1 MIKKF
6 LPKTLF
12 FRYFLIILTPII
24 IFQVL
29 LSVVFFDSLWIKT
42 NKGLVNSLTEEL
54 NTISSFYLNK
64 KNEKDFNLIKKQVID
79 NSSLSVFV
87 KKNSDLPKN
96 NNYVKFSFYDRLM
109 NKQFKQNIKT
119 PYWFNTRLDKD
130 NVEVQLKIQKDVIV
144 FIVPKSRI
152 RNSSGRIFILWI
164 MVPGIILLLI
174 SILFLRNQIRP
185 ITNLAMS
192 AEKFGK
198 GQYVAP
204 NKPYGAIEIRKAT
217 IEFEKMKARILR
229 HVSQRTTMLSGIS
242 HDLKTPITRLKLQ
255 IEILN
260 KDGKLDGIKEDINE
274 MEKMISEYLDY
285 SNSES
290 KTENTKFNVSELIS
304 EIVKKFNNRN
314 IIFKTEGNL
323 YLVGKKHLI
332 KRCFSNLIDNS
343 TKYANNINITAY
355 KNKKHLDIF
364 FDDDGPGIPENEHER
379 VMRPFYKLDKSRKLN
394 DGSVGLGLSIVQD
407 IINSHG
413 GTVQLENKKKGLR
426 VKLQFPI

>member
-1 MIKKF
+1 MLKKY

-12 FRYFLIILTPII
+12 LRYFLIILTPII
-24 IFQVL
+24 VLQIL

-42 NKGLVNSLTEEL
+42 NKGLVNSLTEEI
-54 NTISSFYLNK
+54 NTVISFYSRKKSDVEFETIRNLINTNSSFQINLK
-64 KNEKDFNLIKKQVID
+64 KDTR
-79 NSSLSVFV
+79 
-87 KKNSDLPKN
+87 LPKE
-96 NNYVKFSFYDRLM
+96 NNYQKFSFYDRLI
-109 NKQFKQNIKT
+109 NEQLKQNINLQ
-119 PYWFNTRLDKD
+119 YWFNTRSDKD
-130 NVEVQLKIQKDVIV
+130 NVEIQVKIKNDILS

-164 MVPGIILLLI
+164 TVPGFVLLLI
-174 SILFLRNQIRP
+174 SVLFLRNQIKP
-185 ITNLAMS
+185 IANLALS

-204 NKPYGAIEIRKAT
+204 NKPSGPIEIRKAT

-229 HVSQRTTMLSGIS
+229 HISQRTTMLSGIS
-242 HDLKTPITRLKLQ
+242 HDLKTPLTRLKLQ

-290 KTENTKFNVSELIS
+290 NTEDTKFSLNKLLGEV
-304 EIVKKFNNRN
+304 VKKFNNEK
-314 IIFKTEGNL
+314 INL
-323 YLVGKKHLI
+323 KSEDNLQMIGKKHLLR
-332 KRCFSNLIDNS
+332 RCFSNLIDNG
-343 TKYANNINITAY
+343 TKYAENISITAY
-355 KNKKHLDIF
+355 KNKHQLEIL
-364 FDDDGPGIPENEHER
+364 FDDDGPGIPESEHER
-379 VMRPFYKLDKSRKLN
+379 VMRPFYKLDKSRNLK

-413 GTVQLENKKKGLR
+413 GKVMLENKKKGLR
-426 VKLQFPI
+426 VKLQFPN